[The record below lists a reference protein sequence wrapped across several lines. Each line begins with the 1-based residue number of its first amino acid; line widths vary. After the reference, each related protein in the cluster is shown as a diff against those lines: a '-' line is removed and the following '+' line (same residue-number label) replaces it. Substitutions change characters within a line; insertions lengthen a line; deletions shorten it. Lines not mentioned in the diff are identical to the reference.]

1 MTWGKEPQ
9 GPVGPSEVW
18 KELVR
23 PGQMGPSALLPWA
36 TCKPCWS
43 QPGPAQ
49 AAGRRAVR
57 ALPVM
62 CHTPCHGPGWRR
74 EAAGRGSRRQ
84 SRAVARGMAP
94 SPETGVWR
102 PVPASVASGSGRL
115 LSES

>member
-23 PGQMGPSALLPWA
+23 PRPDGAICTVALGDLQALLESA
-36 TCKPCWS
+36 
-43 QPGPAQ
+43 GPAQ

-102 PVPASVASGSGRL
+102 PVPASVASGS
-115 LSES
+115 